1 MVDDKQLAC
10 FNMITSSSSDSAR
23 CTIKSRTFE
32 RFNLT
37 PLIIDVSYID
47 SITKGLILF
56 WDSICH
62 LIRNNYKAA
71 CDVVIFKINILCG
84 VYLYS

>member
-1 MVDDKQLAC
+1 MLSVYFKFKYSISMVDDKLAR

-37 PLIIDVSYID
+37 LLIIDVSYIN
-47 SITKGLILF
+47 SITKGI
-56 WDSICH
+56 DSI
-62 LIRNNYKAA
+62 LG
-71 CDVVIFKINILCG
+71 F
-84 VYLYS
+84 YLSSDTK